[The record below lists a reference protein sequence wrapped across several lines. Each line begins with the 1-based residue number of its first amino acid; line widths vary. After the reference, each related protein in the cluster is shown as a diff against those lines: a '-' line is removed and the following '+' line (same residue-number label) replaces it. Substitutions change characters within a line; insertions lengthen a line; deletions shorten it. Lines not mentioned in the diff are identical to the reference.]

1 MTFKTNKFEVNF
13 IKDQNQG
20 GGKLKDH
27 FWNAGND
34 DDETR
39 NFEITNRKIHYRQE
53 VIAQSMGG
61 LNIYQ
66 VTITGRREAG
76 SIRHKRKKCIYIQ
89 ARLHAAE
96 THGSFVMKSVL

>member
-20 GGKLKDH
+20 GGKLKDF
-27 FWNAGND
+27 FWNGEKED
-34 DDETR
+34 DTK

-61 LNIYQ
+61 LNIY
-66 VTITGRREAG
+66 
-76 SIRHKRKKCIYIQ
+76 
-89 ARLHAAE
+89 
-96 THGSFVMKSVL
+96 